1 MTLILLMCVL
11 YGMTLF
17 GFGFAI
23 VAIFPGKKSSA
34 TAASLIHILSYYF
47 GLVYSGHQTS
57 RFAKLVVSIV
67 PNACMSFMLEH
78 LLNCEF

>member
-1 MTLILLMCVL
+1 MSVL

-17 GFGFAI
+17 GFAFSI

-47 GLVYSGHQTS
+47 GFV
-57 RFAKLVVSIV
+57 FAGGQKSWYEKLLCAMI
-67 PNACMSFMLEH
+67 PNA
-78 LLNCEF
+78 